1 MSKIKLTDVAE
12 DAGVSR
18 STVSLV
24 MQESPLVAEA
34 TRQKVKASAKKLGY
48 IYNRAA
54 ASLRSQM
61 SGNIGV
67 IISSVSNPFF
77 AEIVLGLE
85 KVFGD
90 ADKTVLL
97 GQHSDD
103 LVIQEKLIVSMLESG
118 ADGVIL
124 VPAYGTEKR
133 HVSRLIN
140 TQVPTIFLNR
150 KVEDTRIPYVGSD
163 TTRGAEL
170 AVDHLLSH
178 GVKKI
183 VIIGGRLGSSALE
196 ERVNGARISL
206 SNHGIAIENLS
217 QLGEQATRKAGYES
231 AILLAK
237 RGIKNVGILA
247 YNDIVASGAISALH
261 EVGIIPGKD
270 VPIIGIDDVELAQY
284 LNPPLTTIHTD
295 PQGIGVTAG
304 QTLLSIIKHQNPLL
318 QNIILSNDLSI
329 RQSCGCAAN
338 SEVM

>member
-1 MSKIKLTDVAE
+1 MS
-12 DAGVSR
+12 
-18 STVSLV
+18 
-24 MQESPLVAEA
+24 
-34 TRQKVKASAKKLGY
+34 
-48 IYNRAA
+48 
-54 ASLRSQM
+54 
-61 SGNIGV
+61 
-67 IISSVSNPFF
+67 
-77 AEIVLGLE
+77 
-85 KVFGD
+85 
-90 ADKTVLL
+90 
-97 GQHSDD
+97 
-103 LVIQEKLIVSMLESG
+103 
-118 ADGVIL
+118 
-124 VPAYGTEKR
+124 
-133 HVSRLIN
+133 
-140 TQVPTIFLNR
+140 
-150 KVEDTRIPYVGSD
+150 
-163 TTRGAEL
+163 
-170 AVDHLLSH
+170 
-178 GVKKI
+178 KKI

-237 RGIKNVGILA
+237 LGIKNVGILA